1 MKDLYRQLSLDS
13 SASRAE
19 VEAAL
24 QSRPELGEAAEVLLN
39 DSRRAVYNR
48 AASTIRSIGML
59 RHRLGLDNDQ
69 TWFVESCP
77 DFAPRLHTRKYVAPE
92 RVNPAAASA
101 EPTATE
107 TSKSAAAV
115 TTATATGAS
124 MDNSK
129 SKTWLKAAVVIFVL
143 AILMTLSR
151 MFL

>member
-1 MKDLYRQLSLDS
+1 MKDLYRQLGLDS

-19 VEAAL
+19 IEAAL
-24 QSRPELGEAAEVLLN
+24 QARPEPGVTAEVLLN

-69 TWFVESCP
+69 TWFVQNCP

-92 RVNPAAASA
+92 QTSTESPITEPTTKETRKPAAAVA
-101 EPTATE
+101 ATPAPVS
-107 TSKSAAAV
+107 SKSR
-115 TTATATGAS
+115 S
-124 MDNSK
+124 
-129 SKTWLKAAVVIFVL
+129 WLKAALIIFAI

-151 MFL
+151 TFL

>member
-1 MKDLYRQLSLDS
+1 MKDLYRQLGLDS

-19 VEAAL
+19 IAAAL
-24 QSRPELGEAAEVLLN
+24 QARPEPGVTAEVLLN

-48 AASTIRSIGML
+48 AASTIQSIGIL

-69 TWFVESCP
+69 TWFVQNCP

-92 RVNPAAASA
+92 QANTASASA
-101 EPTATE
+101 EATATE
-107 TSKSAAAV
+107 PGKSTAAVAATPTPDSRKSKS
-115 TTATATGAS
+115 
-124 MDNSK
+124 
-129 SKTWLKAAVVIFVL
+129 WLKAALVIFVL